1 MGGLFITAAI
11 FFFAYST
18 IIANYFYGETNIRFI
33 TKKKLYVNL
42 FRILTAVTVM
52 SGALMSLQE
61 AWSIVDLAMGTMTLV
76 NLVAI
81 VQLSPKVF
89 FLLRD
94 YMRQRREG
102 RDPVF
107 RKAVMEEGQE
117 DVECWE

>member
-1 MGGLFITAAI
+1 
-11 FFFAYST
+11 
-18 IIANYFYGETNIRFI
+18 
-33 TKKKLYVNL
+33 
-42 FRILTAVTVM
+42 M